1 MNKFIKRPHQ
11 ESEYTPQQVQELK
24 RCSEDAVYFIKN
36 YVVIRHPVR
45 GAVPFALFNYQEEI
59 IRTYQY
65 SPATVVLSSRQTG
78 KDLALDTPIATP
90 TGFTTM
96 GQVREGDIVL
106 GGDGRPTTVIWT
118 SEVFMDHKCYEIIF
132 STGERIVAG
141 ADHLW
146 IVNETS
152 SGQERVF
159 TTQEMVDQGVS
170 RPNWQG
176 YNQALFSVNT
186 VTMEGSEQ
194 TLPID
199 PYVLG
204 VWLGDGCKYNGN
216 ITSHI
221 KDTEL
226 RESVAKKWNITCTP
240 IKNKPNIVNV
250 YLKRFESTIKKLG
263 LYKNKH
269 IPMCYLR
276 SSHSQRLQ
284 LLQGL
289 MDTDGHVAKNSN
301 CEISLS
307 DPLLAADV
315 IELVAS
321 LGLKPSVKIM
331 KTTHKDSH
339 RIMFT
344 AYKSTHPVFT
354 LSRKL
359 ANLKVEP
366 GVRRPF
372 STRKRS
378 IVSITPTD
386 TVPTKCIGVDNQ
398 EHSYCVGRTF
408 IKTHN
413 SECSGAFLLWY
424 SCFHEDKTILIVSN
438 KNSNAM
444 EMISRILFMY
454 EHLPFWLKPGAS
466 DQNFNKHELAFD
478 NGSRIVAVATTENSG
493 RGMAISKL
501 FCLGGDEQVN
511 IRDRITL
518 REEWITLSNLYNQL
532 VQRVS
537 VSNSQYNSVKLNTD
551 YQISTP
557 YGWCEFVGIAS
568 TETERDALT
577 ISLDNNTTV
586 TCGVNHLFFQNKHKI
601 SANQIKIGDEIDS
614 VNGPIRAVSI
624 DQKSIEIMYDIVSVD
639 NNHHQFTLK
648 NGLITSNC
656 DEFSFVKKTI
666 QSAFWAS
673 ISPTLSTGGECIIA
687 STPNG
692 DQDLFSELWRGA
704 EAGTNGFT
712 PIYVPWDAP
721 PGRDEKFMKDQI
733 GKIGKLKFSQEFLCQ
748 FISSDSTLINQQIL
762 TNLTE
767 SVKQIKPFS
776 KIKIKDNPITFWKDV
791 GRGQTY
797 LLSVDPATGTGS
809 DFSVIEVFDFP
820 NLNQICEFR
829 SNRIPTPDLYKTIKS
844 LIVYLNNGGANQ
856 VFFTFENNGIGEGLA
871 ALYQQDEKAPTA
883 ELLSEDNA
891 KRIGFNTNKNKLVTC
906 AKLKDLIEFNR
917 IKINSNDMLREL
929 KSFVK
934 KGASYA
940 NQPGGTDDCC
950 TATMLIPRML
960 EVMSSFDDRAHS
972 LLFNTDTDS
981 EVEEW
986 DLQAKIR
993 KQRAEPED
1001 YDTEDM
1007 INVIL

>member
-78 KDLALDTPIATP
+78 K
-90 TGFTTM
+90 
-96 GQVREGDIVL
+96 
-106 GGDGRPTTVIWT
+106 
-118 SEVFMDHKCYEIIF
+118 
-132 STGERIVAG
+132 
-141 ADHLW
+141 
-146 IVNETS
+146 
-152 SGQERVF
+152 
-159 TTQEMVDQGVS
+159 
-170 RPNWQG
+170 
-176 YNQALFSVNT
+176 
-186 VTMEGSEQ
+186 
-194 TLPID
+194 
-199 PYVLG
+199 
-204 VWLGDGCKYNGN
+204 
-216 ITSHI
+216 
-221 KDTEL
+221 
-226 RESVAKKWNITCTP
+226 
-240 IKNKPNIVNV
+240 
-250 YLKRFESTIKKLG
+250 
-263 LYKNKH
+263 
-269 IPMCYLR
+269 
-276 SSHSQRLQ
+276 
-284 LLQGL
+284 
-289 MDTDGHVAKNSN
+289 
-301 CEISLS
+301 
-307 DPLLAADV
+307 
-315 IELVAS
+315 
-321 LGLKPSVKIM
+321 
-331 KTTHKDSH
+331 
-339 RIMFT
+339 
-344 AYKSTHPVFT
+344 
-354 LSRKL
+354 
-359 ANLKVEP
+359 
-366 GVRRPF
+366 
-372 STRKRS
+372 
-378 IVSITPTD
+378 
-386 TVPTKCIGVDNQ
+386 
-398 EHSYCVGRTF
+398 
-408 IKTHN
+408 

-424 SCFHEDKTILIVSN
+424 ACFHEDKTVLIASN
-438 KNSNAM
+438 KNANAM
-444 EMISRILFMY
+444 EMISRVLFMY

-493 RGMAISKL
+493 RGMSISKL
-501 FCLGGDEQVN
+501 FCLGGESTVTV
-511 IRDRITL
+511 RDKKNHRIESISL
-518 REEWITLSNLYNQL
+518 AQLYNQI
-532 VQRVS
+532 S
-537 VSNSQYNSVKLNTD
+537 VTSTQPYRPNHQFEILTPDGWKQFSGLKLTH
-551 YQISTP
+551 Q
-557 YGWCEFVGIAS
+557 
-568 TETERDALT
+568 TEYL
-577 ISLDNNTTV
+577 IINTTNGIKL
-586 TCGVNHLFFQNKHKI
+586 TCSGEHPFFINGIKKI
-601 SANQIKIGDEIDS
+601 ANTLCVGDRIDTKNSWVEIG
-614 VNGPIRAVSI
+614 SI
-624 DQKSIEIMYDIVSVD
+624 
-639 NNHHQFTLK
+639 TLK
-648 NGLITSNC
+648 QGNVSLFDIINVRDNHRFLIQGDIISSNC
-656 DEFSFVKKTI
+656 DEFAHVRPNIARSFWT
-666 QSAFWAS
+666 S
-673 ISPTLSTGGECIIA
+673 ISPTLSTGGDCIIS

-704 EAGTNGFT
+704 EAGKNGFT

-721 PGRDEKFMKDQI
+721 PGRDEKFKREQIAKISQLKWDQEY
-733 GKIGKLKFSQEFLCQ
+733 SCR
-748 FISSDSTLINQQIL
+748 FISSDASLIDQQIL

-767 SVKQIKPFS
+767 TLKTIKPFS

-844 LIVYLNNGGANQ
+844 LIIYLNNGGANQ

-934 KGASYA
+934 KGASYSA
-940 NQPGGTDDCC
+940 QIGGTDDLC